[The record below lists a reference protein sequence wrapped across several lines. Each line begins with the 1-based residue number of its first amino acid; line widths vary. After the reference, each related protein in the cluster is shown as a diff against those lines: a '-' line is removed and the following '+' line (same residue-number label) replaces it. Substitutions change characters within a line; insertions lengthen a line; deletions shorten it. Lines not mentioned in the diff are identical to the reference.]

1 MITLGIDYGASYIG
15 VALVENTGT
24 GNRPLFAG
32 TIAINARDLK
42 DMVETRAGI
51 RRLRR
56 TRKTKIRRL
65 MRLRES
71 LLACGIGTDQVT
83 LIVRFCRKRGYK
95 SLFDE
100 GESETREKESDLA
113 YRFSRET
120 FFESLERE
128 LGLILPDNHLKPQA
142 LSVCE
147 RVLNRKGDPFQEI
160 RLIRIDNRGA
170 SRCAWEGCSRV
181 TPRRENA
188 LTDPIAQQV
197 YTTCQEKI
205 REGGEQA
212 REKVDD
218 TVSQLATLGK
228 RIRNASGEGANKEK
242 KVLRKKARML
252 LREIKE
258 LYYQPARETLD
269 NEKAW
274 KYIETGVLNIMEKS
288 QGRNRYCREHSAAYV
303 KTVLANEAIP
313 FKQTISESDIISRR
327 EQITYQK
334 LWRYIEAR
342 VLPLAPCGIDRIVVE
357 RTAIDLLAGS
367 RKKILDASD
376 QTKEEMYQHGPMH
389 RFESVSEMLRKEFN
403 GLCAYCGKQ
412 SDSLMETEHIL
423 PRAEFFF
430 DSYLNIVPACPRCN
444 QSKGARTPSAA
455 SLKINGEAY
464 EAYTSYLQSNFRTR
478 PLHLFHTIKKGVLNL
493 MRDPERQW
501 EAERYLSLIAS
512 QFAQVVQSQRGPRPF
527 ARYLFSR
534 LSLRQVRKPEIV
546 FKSGRHTALYRNIA
560 YPDFS
565 KYAEREEGGVVNH
578 AVDAILLASDLPDPK
593 PLEALGFSPADMR
606 RFCRAVRQK
615 APVAGDSGVPEP
627 PARDFFVEG
636 FESVKSGFVEVRL
649 DAMCW
654 NKRDSMTHKQD
665 PYGLSEKVNLPTKR
679 VSAFGLC
686 SELEKMKDE
695 KGVKK
700 KVDLI
705 HHPALRRTLGDAI
718 NPENPG
724 KSAAEALRAWLS
736 ESVRKSI
743 QTSAFS
749 NNPGDQQ
756 RKKELEQ
763 FSSSDES
770 LIPAVIGVKMFDMG
784 VRGKIDLQRIDPQT
798 GKTGHRYM
806 TQPANRAVILAYP
819 KKKTGMTDMSKPC
832 IARVRQNY
840 SLLPEGKGIFK
851 ELPERLK
858 EGIILGKENTILD
871 GWNSEVEHYLS
882 VCGFSSYGMLT
893 AGCVVCYGD
902 GKKWFLKNF
911 DESKEFRKARLRNV
925 VGILRSPFSGRMT
938 PLKPLT

>member
-24 GNRPLFAG
+24 GNIPLFAG
-32 TIAINARDLK
+32 TITINARDLK
-42 DMVETRAGI
+42 NMVETRAAI
-51 RRLRR
+51 RRLR
-56 TRKTKIRRL
+56 K
-65 MRLRES
+65 LRES
-71 LLACGIGTDQVT
+71 LLACGIGADQVN
-83 LIVRFCRKRGYK
+83 LIVRFCRRRGYK

-100 GESETREKESDLA
+100 DESETREKESDLA
-113 YRFSRET
+113 YRFSREKI
-120 FFESLERE
+120 FESLERE

-188 LTDPIAQQV
+188 LTDPIAQQI

-205 REGGEQA
+205 REGGERA

-218 TVSQLATLGK
+218 TVTQLATLGK

-242 KVLRKKARML
+242 KALRKKARML

-269 NEKAW
+269 DEKAW

-288 QGRNRYCREHSAAYV
+288 KGRNRYCREHSPAYV

-342 VLPLAPCGIDRIVVE
+342 VLPLAPSGIDRIVVE

-367 RKKILDASD
+367 RKKILKASD
-376 QTKEEMYQHGPMH
+376 QTKEEIYQHGPMH
-389 RFESVSEMLRKEFN
+389 GFTSVSEMLRKEFN

-430 DSYLNIVPACPRCN
+430 DSYLNLVPACPQCN
-444 QSKGARTPSAA
+444 QRKGARTPSAA
-455 SLKINGEAY
+455 SLNINGEAY
-464 EAYTSYLQSNFRTR
+464 EAYTNYLQSNIRTR
-478 PLHLFHTIKKGVLNL
+478 PLHFFHTIKKGVLNL

-512 QFAQVVQSQRGPRPF
+512 QFAQVVQTQRGPRPF
-527 ARYLFSR
+527 ARYLCSR
-534 LSLRQVRKPEIV
+534 LSLRQDMKPEIA

-565 KYAEREEGGVVNH
+565 KVAEKEEGGIINH
-578 AVDAILLASDLPDPK
+578 AVDATLLASDLPDPN
-593 PLEALGFSPADMR
+593 PLEALGLSPADMR
-606 RFCRAVRQK
+606 RFCSAVRQK
-615 APVAGDSGVPEP
+615 APLAGDSGVPEP

-636 FESVKSGFVEVRL
+636 FESVGSGYVKVKL
-649 DAMCW
+649 DSMCW

-665 PYGLSEKVNLPTKR
+665 PYGWSEKYMLPTKR
-679 VSAFGLC
+679 TSALDLW

-695 KGVKK
+695 KEVKK
-700 KVDLI
+700 KIQLI
-705 HHPALRRTLGDAI
+705 HHPALRNAFSAAI
-718 NPENPG
+718 SPANPG
-724 KSAAEALRAWLS
+724 KSAAGTLRAWLS
-736 ESVRKSI
+736 ESVKKSI
-743 QTSAFS
+743 QTSTFS

-763 FSSSDES
+763 FSLSDES
-770 LIPAVIGVKMFDMG
+770 PIPAIIGVKMFDMG
-784 VRGKIDLQRIDPQT
+784 VRGKIDLQRIDLQT
-798 GKTGHRYM
+798 GRTGHRYM

-819 KKKTGMTDMSKPC
+819 KKKTGGTDLSKPC

-840 SLLPEGKGIFK
+840 ALLPEEKGIFK
-851 ELPERLK
+851 GLPERLK
-858 EGIILGKENTILD
+858 EGMILGKKNTIMT
-871 GWNSEVEHYLS
+871 GWDREVDHYLS
-882 VCGFSSYGMLT
+882 DCGFSSYVMLT

-902 GKKWFLKNF
+902 GKQWFLKNF
-911 DESKEFRKARLRNV
+911 DKGKEFRKGKRLRNV
-925 VGILRSPFSGRMT
+925 VGILRTPFSGRMML
-938 PLKPLT
+938 LKPLT